1 MPVRLAHQSQAIQT
15 VLLALQKDP
24 RISRLYHPFVGNQQQ
39 QALAEK
45 YLTGYG
51 SLFAIDLKD
60 TDFERLKTFVNAL
73 TLVTIGVSWGGF
85 ESLAL
90 PVFKGNNL
98 AAVQKEACRQ
108 RTFAC
113 TLVWKSQHLLSKIF
127 NKPWIKPMAKNR
139 FCETLR

>member
-15 VLLALQKDP
+15 VLSALQKDP

-98 AAVQKEACRQ
+98 AAVQKRG
-108 RTFAC
+108 
-113 TLVWKSQHLLSKIF
+113 LSPAHSHVRWFGRANIYYRRYSTSLGSSLWRRIAF
-127 NKPWIKPMAKNR
+127 VR
-139 FCETLR
+139 H